1 MNDPLP
7 GPAAPVDPPQ
17 GRLDGG
23 PVRALGRHYP
33 DGHRLPPH
41 RHPRGQ
47 LVHAVSGVMELAT
60 RDRIWLIPPGQA
72 LWVPPEVEHRLRA
85 RGAVELRSVYFHPA
99 ALPAAAPAR
108 PAPVRVSP
116 LLSALLDRAA
126 AIAED
131 PPPDPRDRRIL
142 DLIGWEL
149 DWAEATP
156 WSLPTGHDPRLAR
169 LCGRILADP
178 GDGRS
183 LAAWGAEIGASARTL
198 ARLFRAETG
207 LSFHLW
213 RRQARLL
220 LAQPRLAAGEAVT
233 SVALDLGYASP
244 GAFAAMVRHLTGK
257 APRRNAGRR
266 QF

>member
-1 MNDPLP
+1 MRDPLP
-7 GPAAPVDPPQ
+7 SPAGPVDPPQ
-17 GRLDGG
+17 GRLDGP
-23 PVRALGRHYP
+23 PVRALARHYP

-47 LVHAVSGVMELAT
+47 LVHAVSGVMELAA
-60 RDRIWLIPPGQA
+60 RERIWLIPPGQA
-72 LWVPPEVEHRLRA
+72 LWVPPGVEHRLRA

-99 ALPAAAPAR
+99 ALPAAAPAV
-108 PAPVRVSP
+108 PASVRVSP

-131 PPPDPRDRRIL
+131 PPPGERDRRIL

-149 DWAEATP
+149 DWSAATP

-169 LCGRILADP
+169 LCAAILADP
-178 GDGRS
+178 ADGRG
-183 LAAWGAEIGASARTL
+183 LAAWGEEVGASARTL

-207 LSFHLW
+207 MSFQVW

-220 LAQPRLAAGEAVT
+220 LALPRLAAGEAVT
-233 SVALDLGYASP
+233 NVALDLGYANP
-244 GAFAAMVRHLTGK
+244 GAFAAMVRRATGH
-257 APRRNAGRR
+257 
-266 QF
+266 